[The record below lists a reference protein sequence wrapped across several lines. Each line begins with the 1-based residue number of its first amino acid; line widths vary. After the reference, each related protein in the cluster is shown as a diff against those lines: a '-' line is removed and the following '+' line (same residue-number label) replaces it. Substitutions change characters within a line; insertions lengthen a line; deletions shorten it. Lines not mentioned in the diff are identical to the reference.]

1 MTAGFAGQAAQ
12 LHRCCL
18 TRMERQATQH
28 RSPSSIEQHDEFH
41 LRSWRSVSLRS

>member
-1 MTAGFAGQAAQ
+1 MTAGFAGQAA

-28 RSPSSIEQHDEFH
+28 RSTSSIEQHGEFH
-41 LRSWRSVSLRS
+41 LRSWRSVALRT